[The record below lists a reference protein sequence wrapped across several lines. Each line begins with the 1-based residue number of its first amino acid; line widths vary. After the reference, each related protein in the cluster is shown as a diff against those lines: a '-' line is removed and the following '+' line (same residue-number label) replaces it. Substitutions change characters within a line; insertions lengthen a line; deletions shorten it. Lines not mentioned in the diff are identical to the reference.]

1 MKVRIAVV
9 HDLNP
14 TKDEEQMIISVLN
27 ALKLKYDAVA
37 IPFDENFI
45 RNVKNVDFV
54 FNLSTHGG
62 KETRQ
67 VHVPAILDYLGIPYT
82 GPSAYT
88 HSVCMNKGTTKII
101 LQKYLIPT
109 PDFMIFDIGELPEEI
124 NVDKKYIVKPIR
136 EGSAKGLT
144 EKSVVDNLEDMI
156 DAIKKIHDEFEQA
169 ALVEEFIEGMELSV
183 GLVGNLNP
191 VNDLE
196 VLPILEIDFS
206 TLPEGLERFYSYRV
220 KHLYGE
226 QTNYVCPA
234 RISQEIEEKIKNY
247 ARKIFKVLNLKDYA
261 RMDLRVKN
269 DKIFFLEVNSMPML
283 IPVYSDILKMASAKG
298 ISYDDLIIKIFE
310 TAYKRIHKK
319 GKKG

>member
-1 MKVRIAVV
+1 MRIAVV

-45 RNVKNVDFV
+45 KNIRNVDFV

-67 VHVPAILDYLGIPYT
+67 IHVPAILDYLGIPYT

-101 LQKYLIPT
+101 LQRYSIPT
-109 PDFMIFDIGELPEEI
+109 PEFMIFDIGEFPEKI
-124 NVDKKYIVKPIR
+124 DVGKKYIVKPIR

-144 EKSVVDNLEDMI
+144 EKSVVDNIEDMTK
-156 DAIKKIHDEFEQA
+156 AIKKVHSEFEQA
-169 ALVEEFIEGMELSV
+169 ALVEEFIDGMELSV
-183 GLVGNLNP
+183 GLVGNFNP
-191 VNDLE
+191 VSDLE

-234 RISQEIEEKIKNY
+234 RINQEIEEKIKEY
-247 ARKIFKVLNLKDYA
+247 AMKIFKILNLRDYA

-269 DKIFFLEVNSMPML
+269 DEIYFLEVNSMPML
-283 IPVYSDILKMASAKG
+283 IPVYSDILKMANAKG
-298 ISYDDLIIKIFE
+298 FSYDEFIIKIFE
-310 TAYKRIHKK
+310 TACKRISKK
-319 GKKG
+319 G